1 MKLYVAVPTYEPEP
15 HVCRENETGDP
26 VKVRFPK
33 SSPRVRGKLCS
44 RFVVPL
50 VEEVI
55 PACTGKT
62 PCDRRSCVKPR
73 SHPRVYGE
81 NTSWLG

>member
-33 SSPRVRGKLCS
+33 SSPRVRGKHFLARLNAWSS
-44 RFVVPL
+44 RKIDSLYVFPYVGWV
-50 VEEVI
+50 
-55 PACTGKT
+55 
-62 PCDRRSCVKPR
+62 
-73 SHPRVYGE
+73 
-81 NTSWLG
+81 